1 MPLNNQQNSSTIT
14 GEIKSRIDKIWDT
27 LWAGGIT
34 VPVTILEQI
43 TYLFFIKLLDEKQRR
58 EESNAKEFGIELEN
72 PIFKNGEK
80 WLNPETNKDIPYED
94 LRWSVF
100 KHFSAQ
106 NMLDHVRTN
115 VFVFI
120 KNIGKEYDSAYS
132 RFMKDAVFYIPK
144 ADILQSVVDDI
155 DLLNM
160 EDADTMGDVYEYM
173 LAKMSEKKKTG
184 QFRTPRHII
193 RMIITM
199 AQPRIDDIICDPA
212 MGSAGFIMEAARQVY
227 DKYRTTIQTNKDVR
241 DRYYSTMFNGFDTDQ
256 TMLRIGAMNMLL
268 HGIPR
273 PNIMYQD
280 SLSEGNTDK
289 NRYTL
294 CVANPPFSGKLI
306 KSTISKS
313 LRKIADTTATELLFL
328 ALFIRSLKVGGRCYA
343 VVPDGVLSVTNNKA
357 YKVIREEL
365 VDKQCLQAVI
375 SLPSGVFKPY
385 SNVSTAI
392 LVFTKTDD
400 GGTDKVWF
408 YDLHADGFT
417 LNDKRTPIADNDI
430 PDVLQRWQN
439 LEAENSRS
447 RYDQSFFVRLDEI
460 KKNGYNLSINTYK
473 KVSREKVVYD
483 APKDVFARI
492 ESLEEQFLSKQQEY
506 KQKYL

>member
-1 MPLNNQQNSSTIT
+1 MPLKNQQNSSTIT

-80 WLNPETNKDIPYED
+80 WLNPETTKKIPYED

-120 KNIGKEYDSAYS
+120 KSIGQEYDSAYS
-132 RFMKDAVFYIPK
+132 RFMKDAVFNIPK

-173 LAKMSEKKKTG
+173 LAQMSEKGQNG

-199 AQPRIDDIICDPA
+199 AQPKIDDIICDPA
-212 MGSAGFIMEAARQVY
+212 MGSAGFILEAARQVY
-227 DKYRTTIQTNKDVR
+227 DKYRTTIQTNKGVR

-280 SLSEGNTDK
+280 SLSEGNTDQ

-313 LRKIADTTATELLFL
+313 LRKIADTNATELLFL
-328 ALFIRSLKVGGRCYA
+328 ALFIRSLRLGGRCFS
-343 VVPDGVLSVTNNKA
+343 VVPDGVLYVGDKA
-357 YKVIREEL
+357 HMAIRKEL

-375 SLPSGVFKPY
+375 SLPAGIFLPY
-385 SNVSTAI
+385 SPVSTAI
-392 LVFTKTDD
+392 LVFTKTDN

-408 YDLHADGFT
+408 YELRADGFT
-417 LNDKRTPIADNDI
+417 LNAKRTPIADNDI

-447 RYDQSFFVRLDEI
+447 RYDQSFFVQLDEI
-460 KKNGYNLSINTYK
+460 QKNGYDLSIKTYK
-473 KVSREKVVYD
+473 KVIREKVIYD
-483 APKDVFARI
+483 DPKDVFARI
-492 ESLEEQFLSKQQEY
+492 ESLEEQFLAKQQEY
-506 KQKYL
+506 KKYL

>member
-1 MPLNNQQNSSTIT
+1 MPINKQQNSSTIT
-14 GEIKSRIDKIWDT
+14 GEIKNRIDKIWDT

-34 VPVTILEQI
+34 VPVTILEQL

-72 PIFKNGEK
+72 PIFKVGEK
-80 WLNPETNKDIPYED
+80 WLNPETNKEIPYED

-173 LAKMSEKKKTG
+173 LDKMSEKKKTG
-184 QFRTPRHII
+184 QFRTTRHII

-241 DRYYSTMFNGFDTDQ
+241 DCYYSTMFNGFDTDQ

-280 SLSEGNTDK
+280 SLSEGNTDQ

-328 ALFIRSLKVGGRCYA
+328 ALFIRSLKV
-343 VVPDGVLSVTNNKA
+343 
-357 YKVIREEL
+357 
-365 VDKQCLQAVI
+365 
-375 SLPSGVFKPY
+375 
-385 SNVSTAI
+385 
-392 LVFTKTDD
+392 
-400 GGTDKVWF
+400 
-408 YDLHADGFT
+408 
-417 LNDKRTPIADNDI
+417 
-430 PDVLQRWQN
+430 
-439 LEAENSRS
+439 
-447 RYDQSFFVRLDEI
+447 
-460 KKNGYNLSINTYK
+460 
-473 KVSREKVVYD
+473 
-483 APKDVFARI
+483 
-492 ESLEEQFLSKQQEY
+492 
-506 KQKYL
+506 